1 MKYSNEIKVNQGT
14 QQILVDYFRYII
26 PLHMQSQSDSK
37 QKEGSTTRTSARQQ
51 SMKGR
56 QALTTQILDRYIFC
70 LNTVQSKKFIPVI
83 DLIKEIRTDLEANRN
98 FIIDKKTVKRI
109 ISILKAEDL
118 VKTKDVRV
126 TISYG
131 HIDSDSNNGEQKNNK
146 VVPKIVPIVLA
157 PYY

>member
-1 MKYSNEIKVNQGT
+1 M
-14 QQILVDYFRYII
+14 
-26 PLHMQSQSDSK
+26 
-37 QKEGSTTRTSARQQ
+37 
-51 SMKGR
+51 
-56 QALTTQILDRYIFC
+56 
-70 LNTVQSKKFIPVI
+70 
-83 DLIKEIRTDLEANRN
+83 EANRN